1 MQKTIKVSDLQPGMC
16 LFKICGF
23 WADYSFWKEDL
34 VLTQQHIDLLQ
45 QKEIEE
51 VVVDFSKSTNKT
63 DNNIENIAD
72 SKNSTN
78 NIVTRVKK
86 GILKTS
92 FATEIVEAKAI
103 INNAKVVVQNIF
115 TQANSH
121 QKINF
126 DEVNLIV
133 SEIGDSILRNPDA
146 LVSLVTMKNK
156 DNYTYMH
163 SIAVCALMMLLS
175 KKLGHNKEQRQQAGI
190 AGLLHDIGKIFIS
203 MDLINK
209 PGTLT
214 EDEVEIIKTHST
226 KGYDL
231 LRTFKNI
238 SDDVLNVCLHHH
250 EKYDGS
256 GYPSQL
262 KGEQIPLIVRMA
274 TICDTY
280 DAVTSDRAY
289 KKAWAPT
296 FAIKE
301 MAGWLGH
308 FDPIIF
314 RAFVSSIG
322 IYPVGSIVKLN
333 NGHIGVVVQQCDTN
347 LLTPKVKTFFSSKNN
362 LRIPPTIIDLAK
374 PNILEKIEC
383 YDTTFKLK
391 DIEPIFNNEV

>member
-23 WADYSFWKEDL
+23 WADYSFWKDDL

-51 VVVDFSKSTNKT
+51 VVVDFSKSINKT
-63 DNNIENIAD
+63 DNNIENIVD
-72 SKNSTN
+72 SKNT
-78 NIVTRVKK
+78 IVTRVKK

-92 FATEIVEAKAI
+92 FATEILEAKVI
-103 INNAKVVVQNIF
+103 INNAKVVVENIF
-115 TQANSH
+115 TQANSD

-133 SEIGDSILRNPDA
+133 SEIGDSILRNQDA

-214 EDEVEIIKTHST
+214 EDEVEIIKSHST
-226 KGYDL
+226 KGYEL
-231 LRTFKNI
+231 LKTFKNI
-238 SDDVLNVCLHHH
+238 SDDVLNVCLHHN

-280 DAVTSDRAY
+280 DSVTSDRAY

-301 MAGWLGH
+301 MAGWLGY